1 LKKCLITVIG
11 ILFLLGCAKSPFST
25 RDTEPPLGSGGTWE
39 TPHSPE
45 LVITNLFNAYN
56 ERIIS
61 NYQLCFSDSFVFSS
75 PEDSIDAVNNGRPDL
90 FIDWGKQTEV
100 STATNIFTTF
110 SNSDTMKLFLFLF
123 PASDHNDLLEDSL
136 AVIYRN
142 YSVLVIMTHAGVP
155 DTSTASGLATF
166 HLSQEALNWWT
177 IRWWEDLPA
186 HSGALDWAD
195 FKAEYR

>member
-1 LKKCLITVIG
+1 LKKHLIIGIG

-45 LVITNLFNAYN
+45 LVITNLFNSYN

-61 NYQLCFSDSFVFSS
+61 NYQLCLSDSFVFSS

-90 FIDWGKQTEV
+90 FIEWGKQTEV
-100 STATNIFTTF
+100 SATTNIFTTF
-110 SNSDTMKLFLFLF
+110 SSSDTMKLFLFLF

-142 YSVLVIMTHAGVP
+142 YSVLVVMTHAGVP
-155 DTSTASGLATF
+155 DTITASGLATF
-166 HLSQEALNWWT
+166 HLYQEALNWWT

-186 HSGALDWAD
+186 HSGTLDWAD